1 MLWSLAV
8 HIIAEKRLH
17 ETTTANHTAEAM
29 RMIRAVTIEATRR
42 NRVCMK
48 PSDYRAGGGC
58 RAWG

>member
-1 MLWSLAV
+1 
-8 HIIAEKRLH
+8 
-17 ETTTANHTAEAM
+17 M